1 MHLQKEIPM
10 KSTLLILA
18 CFGGSI
24 SFAGESIAPF
34 HGGFESTSLE
44 QLVTIAHTN
53 MNMDI
58 HLSVLLNKKSIDFIH
73 IKGKTFDKTFDTREL
88 KEGIVILNMGGD
100 LVKLQSEN
108 FDPLAGGDINMDY
121 LKDKKTGHWERA
133 QFSVA
138 YNQEEKVALYQ
149 ENPFTLCEIDYLN
162 FEFAKSNIGLPKGVN
177 SIKGTCKTTNF

>member
-1 MHLQKEIPM
+1 M

-34 HGGFESTSLE
+34 HGGFENTSLE

-73 IKGKTFDKTFDTREL
+73 IKGKTFDKTFDTRDL
-88 KEGIVILNMGGD
+88 KEGLVILNMGGD

-108 FDPLAGGDINMDY
+108 FDPLSGGDINMDY

-177 SIKGTCKTTNF
+177 SIKGTCKTTTF